1 MQLVNDT
8 TFAATRAA
16 LARYRVANFKGLGV
30 LDFETWRAVFSTN
43 FGSMRVY
50 QTESRN
56 LVRLRHPEYN
66 KTMVD
71 KLAQAEWNAA
81 ARLVSV
87 GG

>member
-1 MQLVNDT
+1 MNDT

-16 LARYRVANFKGLGV
+16 LGLYRVANFRGLGV
-30 LDFETWRAVFSTN
+30 LDFESWRPTFYTN

-50 QTESRN
+50 QTESKN
-56 LVRLRHPEYN
+56 LVKLRHPEYN
-66 KTMVD
+66 KTMVE

-81 ARLVSV
+81 ARLASV